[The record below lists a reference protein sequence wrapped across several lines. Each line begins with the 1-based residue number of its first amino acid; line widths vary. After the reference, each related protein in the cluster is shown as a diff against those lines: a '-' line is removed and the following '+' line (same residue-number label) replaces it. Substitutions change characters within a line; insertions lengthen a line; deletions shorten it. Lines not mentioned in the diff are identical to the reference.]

1 MPDTEEGRTALG
13 HISHLAHYRG
23 DVVSNIMG
31 WIRARAPWFEPDAA
45 RTFASEFTAREPLPS
60 AERLGRLILL
70 TDAERTEL
78 KIKTIRAFD
87 VTKAEMDRRRKEAD
101 KQYQQDKRRKAG
113 AKPRS
118 ESYLKTEPWVFFDIK
133 RRTWERRGMPIPPP
147 RDANSSAVDR
157 GTVTADET
165 ASARARPRREDARR
179 GRSRWSRAAPYH
191 RRKRPS
197 GRLKKKEN
205 VRRMLR
211 LKRGPHRDTRNN
223 ATSRRRG
230 GANRSGSCRAR

>member
-13 HISHLAHYRG
+13 HISQHLAHYRG

-45 RTFASEFTAREPLPS
+45 RTFASQFTAREPLPS
-60 AERLGRLILL
+60 AERLGKLILL
-70 TDAERTEL
+70 MDAERTEL

-101 KQYQQDKRRKAG
+101 KHYQQDKRRKAG

-118 ESYLKTEPWVFFDIK
+118 ESYSKTEPWVFFDIV
-133 RRTWERRGMPIPPP
+133 RRTWERRGKPMPPP

-157 GTVTADET
+157 GIITTDET
-165 ASARARPRREDARR
+165 ASAPRKAAARRRAKRPRPLVAGGADQSAQGAKKLSIKGGSGSARIRERNA
-179 GRSRWSRAAPYH
+179 
-191 RRKRPS
+191 
-197 GRLKKKEN
+197 N
-205 VRRMLR
+205 VRRETTV
-211 LKRGPHRDTRNN
+211 P
-223 ATSRRRG
+223 AP
-230 GANRSGSCRAR
+230 